1 VKFQFQMS
9 TITQGFIATEY
20 FTKYPG
26 RFFSMHVQDVDLNA
40 TLPAGGRGGVQV
52 SVGKRSIDWVKTF
65 TAAKVGGVK
74 NYFVEQNMELTNQ
87 GERRRA
93 AGDECLKRE
102 GVMKRREFLIGAAA
116 AAGLFSRRSW
126 AQTRDEAKLRRVAIM
141 SLCFNSMLKNP
152 SQPDA
157 PARTLDVMDLGQML
171 ADRYGVHN
179 VEMQH
184 AHFPSTEPAYLK
196 DFRDRLAKT
205 QSQVTNIN
213 LEFGPQ
219 NISAADPALRQQAID
234 RTKEWID
241 HAVALGCPRIMINQ
255 GAPTQ
260 ENEEIAI
267 AALKAMGD
275 YGKSKNIKV
284 AMENRGGGGGRQS
297 AAAPANPAPPAPPA
311 SPAPPAP
318 AAWILLVEIIKGSG
332 TWANCDLGNFPDQE
346 TQHAG
351 IRGMFP
357 LTDGNCH
364 VKLNPARYDLPA
376 ALALVKQ
383 LGYTGLYSIEAGGGS
398 GTDPHQ
404 AVQNIYDVLLPNM

>member
-1 VKFQFQMS
+1 
-9 TITQGFIATEY
+9 
-20 FTKYPG
+20 
-26 RFFSMHVQDVDLNA
+26 
-40 TLPAGGRGGVQV
+40 
-52 SVGKRSIDWVKTF
+52 
-65 TAAKVGGVK
+65 
-74 NYFVEQNMELTNQ
+74 
-87 GERRRA
+87 
-93 AGDECLKRE
+93 
-102 GVMKRREFLIGAAA
+102 MKRREFLVGAAA
-116 AAGLFSRRSW
+116 AAGLVSSRKGW
-126 AQTRDEAKLRRVAIM
+126 AQARDEAKLRRVAIM
-141 SLCFNSMLKNP
+141 SLCFNSILKNP

-184 AHFPSTEPAYLK
+184 AHFPSTEAAYLK
-196 DFRDRLAKT
+196 DFRERLAKT

-255 GAPTQ
+255 GQPTQ
-260 ENEEIAI
+260 ENKEIAI
-267 AALKAMGD
+267 ATLKAMGD
-275 YGKSKNIKV
+275 YGKSRNIKV

-297 AAAPANPAPPAPPA
+297 AAAPVNPAPPAPPA
-311 SPAPPAP
+311 NPAP
-318 AAWILLVEIIKGSG
+318 AAPAAWVLLVEIIKGSG
-332 TWANCDLGNFPDQE
+332 TWANCDIGNFPDQE

-376 ALALVKQ
+376 ALAVVKQ
-383 LGYTGLYSIEAGGGS
+383 LGYTGLYSIEAGGGA

>member
-1 VKFQFQMS
+1 
-9 TITQGFIATEY
+9 
-20 FTKYPG
+20 
-26 RFFSMHVQDVDLNA
+26 
-40 TLPAGGRGGVQV
+40 
-52 SVGKRSIDWVKTF
+52 
-65 TAAKVGGVK
+65 
-74 NYFVEQNMELTNQ
+74 
-87 GERRRA
+87 
-93 AGDECLKRE
+93 
-102 GVMKRREFLIGAAA
+102 MKRREFLVGAAA
-116 AAGLFSRRSW
+116 VAGLVSSRKGW
-126 AQTRDEAKLRRVAIM
+126 AQARDEAKLRRVAIM
-141 SLCFNSMLKNP
+141 SLCFNSILKNP
-152 SQPDA
+152 SQPET

-184 AHFPSTEPAYLK
+184 AHFPATDAVYLK
-196 DFRDRLAKT
+196 DFRERLAKT
-205 QSQVTNIN
+205 RSQVTNIN

-255 GAPTQ
+255 GQPTQ
-260 ENEEIAI
+260 ENKEIAI

-275 YGKSKNIKV
+275 YGKSRNIKV

-297 AAAPANPAPPAPPA
+297 AATPAPPAPPA
-311 SPAPPAP
+311 NPSP
-318 AAWILLVEIIKGSG
+318 AAWVLLVEIIKGSG

-383 LGYTGLYSIEAGGGS
+383 LGYTGLYSIEAGGGA

>member
-1 VKFQFQMS
+1 
-9 TITQGFIATEY
+9 
-20 FTKYPG
+20 
-26 RFFSMHVQDVDLNA
+26 
-40 TLPAGGRGGVQV
+40 
-52 SVGKRSIDWVKTF
+52 
-65 TAAKVGGVK
+65 
-74 NYFVEQNMELTNQ
+74 
-87 GERRRA
+87 
-93 AGDECLKRE
+93 
-102 GVMKRREFLIGAAA
+102 MKRRDFLMGAAA
-116 AAGLFSRRSW
+116 AAGLAGTRRGW
-126 AQTRDEAKLRRVAIM
+126 AQVRDQAKLRRVAIM
-141 SLCFNSMLKNP
+141 SLCFNSILKNP
-152 SQPDA
+152 TKPDN
-157 PARTLDVMDLGQML
+157 PARTLDIMDLGQML

-205 QSQVTNIN
+205 KSQVTNIN

-219 NISAADPALRQQAID
+219 NISAGDPALRQQAID

-260 ENEEIAI
+260 DNKEIAI

-284 AMENRGGGGGRQS
+284 AMENRGGGGGRQR
-297 AAAPANPAPPAPPA
+297 AAAPVNPAPPAPPA
-311 SPAPPAP
+311 NRAPPAP

-346 TQHAG
+346 TQHGGLRA
-351 IRGMFP
+351 MLP

-364 VKLNPARYDLPA
+364 VKLNPARYDLAA
-376 ALALVKQ
+376 ALKLTVE
-383 LGYTGLYSIEAGGGS
+383 LGYKGLYSIEAPGGG
-398 GTDPHQ
+398 
-404 AVQNIYDVLLPNM
+404 

>member
-1 VKFQFQMS
+1 
-9 TITQGFIATEY
+9 
-20 FTKYPG
+20 
-26 RFFSMHVQDVDLNA
+26 
-40 TLPAGGRGGVQV
+40 
-52 SVGKRSIDWVKTF
+52 
-65 TAAKVGGVK
+65 
-74 NYFVEQNMELTNQ
+74 
-87 GERRRA
+87 
-93 AGDECLKRE
+93 
-102 GVMKRREFLIGAAA
+102 MKRREFLVGAAA
-116 AAGLFSRRSW
+116 AAGLVSSRKGW
-126 AQTRDEAKLRRVAIM
+126 AQARDEAKLRRVAIM
-141 SLCFNSMLKNP
+141 SLCFNSILKNP
-152 SQPDA
+152 SQPEA

-184 AHFPSTEPAYLK
+184 AHFPSTEAAYLK
-196 DFRDRLAKT
+196 DFRERLAKT
-205 QSQVTNIN
+205 KSQVTNIN

-219 NISAADPALRQQAID
+219 NISAADLALRQQAID

-255 GAPTQ
+255 GQPTQ
-260 ENEEIAI
+260 ENKEIAI
-267 AALKAMGD
+267 ATLKAMGD

-297 AAAPANPAPPAPPA
+297 AAAPVNPAPPAPPA
-311 SPAPPAP
+311 NPAP
-318 AAWILLVEIIKGSG
+318 AAPAAWVLLVEIIKGSG
-332 TWANCDLGNFPDQE
+332 TWANCDIGNFPDQE

-376 ALALVKQ
+376 ALAVVKQ
-383 LGYTGLYSIEAGGGS
+383 LGYTGLYSIEAGGGA

>member
-1 VKFQFQMS
+1 MFDK
-9 TITQGFIATEY
+9 
-20 FTKYPG
+20 
-26 RFFSMHVQDVDLNA
+26 
-40 TLPAGGRGGVQV
+40 
-52 SVGKRSIDWVKTF
+52 
-65 TAAKVGGVK
+65 
-74 NYFVEQNMELTNQ
+74 
-87 GERRRA
+87 ERM
-93 AGDECLKRE
+93 
-102 GVMKRREFLIGAAA
+102 MKRREFLIGAAA
-116 AAGLFSRRSW
+116 AAGLLHGRKVW
-126 AQTRDEAKLRRVAIM
+126 AQARDEAKLGRVAIM
-141 SLCFNSMLKNP
+141 SLCFNSILKNP

-184 AHFPSTEPAYLK
+184 AHFPATDASYLK
-196 DFRDRLAKT
+196 DLRERLAKT
-205 QSQVTNIN
+205 KSQVTNIN

-255 GAPTQ
+255 GQPTQ
-260 ENEEIAI
+260 ENKEIAI
-267 AALKAMGD
+267 ATLKAMGD
-275 YGKSKNIKV
+275 YGKTKNIKV
-284 AMENRGGGGGRQS
+284 AMENRGGGGGRQG
-297 AAAPANPAPPAPPA
+297 AATPANPAPPALPAPPA
-311 SPAPPAP
+311 SVPAAP

-376 ALALVKQ
+376 ALAVVKQ
-383 LGYTGLYSIEAGGGS
+383 LGYSGLYSIEAGGGA

-404 AVQNIYDVLLPNM
+404 AVQNIYDVLLPNI

>member
-1 VKFQFQMS
+1 
-9 TITQGFIATEY
+9 
-20 FTKYPG
+20 
-26 RFFSMHVQDVDLNA
+26 
-40 TLPAGGRGGVQV
+40 
-52 SVGKRSIDWVKTF
+52 
-65 TAAKVGGVK
+65 
-74 NYFVEQNMELTNQ
+74 
-87 GERRRA
+87 
-93 AGDECLKRE
+93 
-102 GVMKRREFLIGAAA
+102 MKRREFLVGAAA
-116 AAGLFSRRSW
+116 AAGLVSSRKGW
-126 AQTRDEAKLRRVAIM
+126 AQARDEAKLRRVAIM
-141 SLCFNSMLKNP
+141 SLCFNSILKNP

-184 AHFPSTEPAYLK
+184 AHFPATDAAYLK
-196 DFRDRLAKT
+196 DFRERLAKT
-205 QSQVTNIN
+205 KSQVTNIN

-219 NISAADPALRQQAID
+219 NISAPDPALRQQAID
-234 RTKEWID
+234 RTREWID

-255 GAPTQ
+255 GQPTQ
-260 ENEEIAI
+260 ENKEIAI

-297 AAAPANPAPPAPPA
+297 AAAPVNPAPPAPPA
-311 SPAPPAP
+311 NPAP
-318 AAWILLVEIIKGSG
+318 AAPAAWVLLVEIIKGSG

-357 LTDGNCH
+357 LSDGNCH

-376 ALALVKQ
+376 ALAVVKQ
-383 LGYTGLYSIEAGGGS
+383 LRYTGLYSIEAGGGA

>member
-1 VKFQFQMS
+1 
-9 TITQGFIATEY
+9 
-20 FTKYPG
+20 
-26 RFFSMHVQDVDLNA
+26 
-40 TLPAGGRGGVQV
+40 
-52 SVGKRSIDWVKTF
+52 
-65 TAAKVGGVK
+65 
-74 NYFVEQNMELTNQ
+74 
-87 GERRRA
+87 
-93 AGDECLKRE
+93 
-102 GVMKRREFLIGAAA
+102 MKRREFLVGAAA
-116 AAGLFSRRSW
+116 AAGLVSSRKGW
-126 AQTRDEAKLRRVAIM
+126 AQARDEAKLRRVAIM
-141 SLCFNSMLKNP
+141 SLCFNSILKSP

-184 AHFPSTEPAYLK
+184 AHFPSTEAAYLK
-196 DFRDRLAKT
+196 DFRERLAKT
-205 QSQVTNIN
+205 KSQVTNIN

-255 GAPTQ
+255 GQPTQ
-260 ENEEIAI
+260 ENKEIAI
-267 AALKAMGD
+267 ATLKAMGD

-284 AMENRGGGGGRQS
+284 AMENRGGGGGRQG
-297 AAAPANPAPPAPPA
+297 AAAPVNPAPPAPPA
-311 SPAPPAP
+311 NPAP
-318 AAWILLVEIIKGSG
+318 AAPAAWVLLVEINKGSG
-332 TWANCDLGNFPDQE
+332 TWANCDIGNFPDQE

-376 ALALVKQ
+376 ALAVVKQ
-383 LGYTGLYSIEAGGGS
+383 LGYTGLYSIEAGGGA

>member
-1 VKFQFQMS
+1 
-9 TITQGFIATEY
+9 
-20 FTKYPG
+20 
-26 RFFSMHVQDVDLNA
+26 
-40 TLPAGGRGGVQV
+40 
-52 SVGKRSIDWVKTF
+52 
-65 TAAKVGGVK
+65 
-74 NYFVEQNMELTNQ
+74 
-87 GERRRA
+87 
-93 AGDECLKRE
+93 
-102 GVMKRREFLIGAAA
+102 MKRREFLIGAAA
-116 AAGLFSRRSW
+116 AAGFVTRRSW

-141 SLCFNSMLKNP
+141 SLCFNSILKNP

-171 ADRYGVHN
+171 ADRYGAHN

-184 AHFPSTEPAYLK
+184 AHFPSTEAAYLK

-205 QSQVTNIN
+205 RSQVTNIN

-260 ENEEIAI
+260 DNKEIAI

-284 AMENRGGGGGRQS
+284 AMENRGGGGGRQNAAAS
-297 AAAPANPAPPAPPA
+297 PAAPAPPVPPAAPAPPA
-311 SPAPPAP
+311 
-318 AAWILLVEIIKGSG
+318 WVLLVEIIKGSG

-383 LGYTGLYSIEAGGGS
+383 LGYTGLYSIEAGGGA

>member
-1 VKFQFQMS
+1 
-9 TITQGFIATEY
+9 
-20 FTKYPG
+20 
-26 RFFSMHVQDVDLNA
+26 
-40 TLPAGGRGGVQV
+40 
-52 SVGKRSIDWVKTF
+52 
-65 TAAKVGGVK
+65 
-74 NYFVEQNMELTNQ
+74 
-87 GERRRA
+87 
-93 AGDECLKRE
+93 
-102 GVMKRREFLIGAAA
+102 MKRREFLIGAVA
-116 AAGLFSRRSW
+116 AAGLASRRSAW
-126 AQTRDEAKLRRVAIM
+126 SQTREEAKLRRVAIM
-141 SLCFNSMLKNP
+141 SLCFNSILKNP

-157 PARTLDVMDLGQML
+157 PARTLDVMDLGQMR

-184 AHFPSTEPAYLK
+184 AHFPATDAAYLK
-196 DFRDRLAKT
+196 DFRERLAKT
-205 QSQVTNIN
+205 KSQVTNIN

-255 GAPTQ
+255 GQPTQ
-260 ENEEIAI
+260 ENKEIAI

-275 YGKSKNIKV
+275 YGKSRNVKV

-297 AAAPANPAPPAPPA
+297 AATPAP
-311 SPAPPAP
+311 PAPPAP
-318 AAWILLVEIIKGSG
+318 AAWVLLVDIIKGSG

-376 ALALVKQ
+376 ALAVVKQ
-383 LGYTGLYSIEAGGGS
+383 LGYTGLYSIEAGGGA

-404 AVQNIYDVLLPNM
+404 AVQNIYDVLLPNI